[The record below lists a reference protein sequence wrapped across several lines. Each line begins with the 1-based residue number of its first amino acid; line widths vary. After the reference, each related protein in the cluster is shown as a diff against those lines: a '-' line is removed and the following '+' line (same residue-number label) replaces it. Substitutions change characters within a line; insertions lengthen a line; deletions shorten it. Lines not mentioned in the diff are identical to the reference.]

1 MFTHSHLNT
10 RGGWENLRKLCEPD
24 TQSRVCITFKKFPSL
39 ECLNEK
45 MQTWEKVPYIL
56 WAKFSNNVTALQR
69 KVNVKKDVFPSCHER
84 GIKKNSE
91 FPHEEDSSWRPR
103 IFLYPTLVTR
113 RKNIFL
119 NFSSSSKLIIS
130 TIPIKGKR
138 CLFNI
143 LMLND

>member
-1 MFTHSHLNT
+1 MFIYSHLNT

-45 MQTWEKVPYIL
+45 LQTREKVPIYYEQNFPI
-56 WAKFSNNVTALQR
+56 TLQR

-130 TIPIKGKR
+130 TISIKGKC

-143 LMLND
+143 LILND

>member
-45 MQTWEKVPYIL
+45 LQTREKVPIYYEQNFPI
-56 WAKFSNNVTALQR
+56 TLQR

-84 GIKKNSE
+84 GIKKNSG
-91 FPHEEDSSWRPR
+91 FPHEEDSSWRPK
-103 IFLYPTLVTR
+103 IFLYPMLVTR
-113 RKNIFL
+113 PKNIFL
-119 NFSSSSKLIIS
+119 NSSSSSKLIIS
-130 TIPIKGKR
+130 TISIKGK
-138 CLFNI
+138 CYLFNI
-143 LMLND
+143 LILND

>member
-24 TQSRVCITFKKFPSL
+24 TQSRVCITFKKIPSL

-45 MQTWEKVPYIL
+45 LQTRK
-56 WAKFSNNVTALQR
+56 KFPIYYEQNFPITLQR

-91 FPHEEDSSWRPR
+91 FPHEEDFSWRPR

-143 LMLND
+143 LMLYD